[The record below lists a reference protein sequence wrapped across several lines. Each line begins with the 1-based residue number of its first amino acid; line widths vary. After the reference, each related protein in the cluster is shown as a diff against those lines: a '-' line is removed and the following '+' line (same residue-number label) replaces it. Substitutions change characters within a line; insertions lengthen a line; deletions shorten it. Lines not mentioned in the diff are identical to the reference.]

1 MDYAIMNPPASIR
14 CQADALHFA
23 ILTTMKYT
31 CGEGSKVDYDEAK
44 KLYDFFCD
52 NVTAEHIA
60 KVNALEDLNRI
71 YNYNYTKGYPK
82 RLMFTL

>member
-52 NVTAEHIA
+52 NVEFP
-60 KVNALEDLNRI
+60 EDP
-71 YNYNYTKGYPK
+71 TKKMVDNMLPM
-82 RLMFTL
+82 LQSVIPNMTM

>member
-52 NVTAEHIA
+52 NVEFP
-60 KVNALEDLNRI
+60 EDP
-71 YNYNYTKGYPK
+71 TKKMVDNMLPM
-82 RLMFTL
+82 LQSVIPNMPM